1 MDYFL
6 TVRDWNIISHRIAGT
21 QYHLYNVKI
30 NFRSDLFNI
39 YCDIVE
45 RKFELFETL
54 TDIDDRARND
64 NSGSDGNGP
73 SDDRPLS

>member
-1 MDYFL
+1 
-6 TVRDWNIISHRIAGT
+6 
-21 QYHLYNVKI
+21 VKI

-54 TDIDDRARND
+54 TDIDDRAIHENLKIIENLLKIESLTEVDVRARND
-64 NSGSDGNGP
+64 NSSRG
-73 SDDRPLS
+73 

>member
-1 MDYFL
+1 
-6 TVRDWNIISHRIAGT
+6 
-21 QYHLYNVKI
+21 VKI

-64 NSGSDGNGP
+64 NSGRDGNGP
-73 SDDRPLS
+73 FDDRPLS

>member
-1 MDYFL
+1 M
-6 TVRDWNIISHRIAGT
+6 AGT
-21 QYHLYNVKI
+21 QYHLCNVKI

-39 YCDIVE
+39 YCDIAE
-45 RKFELFETL
+45 RKFELFKTL

-64 NSGSDGNGP
+64 NSGSDDNGP